1 MLGHNKRMLGATYL
15 ADMLQ
20 GYGLTHVFH
29 VPAILRRTFAE
40 MERRTNGRKE
50 RDLPP

>member
-40 MERRTNGRKE
+40 MERRTV
-50 RDLPP
+50 LAPTAVT